1 MAHSK
6 FLVEQLRTLDSRLA
20 RSKIDYSKLDID
32 TSRQCNFQR
41 RCSHEHLRDNLQSRA
56 ILENENAEDAHVTHV
71 RGRDEKAFGR
81 YLTKDLAVAYM
92 NALAAGDLN
101 SVVPA

>member
-1 MAHSK
+1 
-6 FLVEQLRTLDSRLA
+6 
-20 RSKIDYSKLDID
+20 
-32 TSRQCNFQR
+32 
-41 RCSHEHLRDNLQSRA
+41 
-56 ILENENAEDAHVTHV
+56 V

-92 NALAAGDLN
+92 NAVAAGDLN